1 MLEGAMAEGETEVRR
16 LPMLSR
22 EELSQILVEWNKT
35 DVDFEPLISVETMF
49 ERQAERSPH
58 AVAVEHGE
66 RSITYQELN
75 ERADRLGRYLQ
86 KFGVGQER
94 IVGIWMERSLE
105 MVIGL
110 LGVLKSGAAY
120 LPLDVS
126 HPLQRIETLLLESRV
141 DLVIC
146 DSNRKKGAAKLGLQ
160 AICMEEDREW
170 SGEGGKDQTR
180 REYDGEN
187 IAYVIY
193 TSGSTGKPKGV
204 MVSRRSLS
212 NHMMWM
218 TSELSESDTVL
229 QKTPIGFDAS
239 VWEFYAPLIIGG
251 RLIMAEDGRQMDVEY
266 LTDEIRK
273 RGVTVLQ
280 VVPTLLKMLAMGGK
294 LKECPSLRRVYCGGE
309 ELSRELVNC
318 YENEANAEL
327 CNLYGPTEGTID
339 ATYKLIRQGETER
352 KITIGRPVANT
363 RIHLLD
369 ECLEPAGPGMK
380 AEIYIGGECLARG
393 YLLDGALT
401 AEKFA
406 PNPICRVAGERLYRT
421 GDLGRYRSDGEI
433 EYLGRKDGQVK
444 VRGYRIE
451 KGEIEAVLSAEEG
464 VREAVVEVRSDP
476 MGVAQLIGY
485 VVGQAETID
494 GEALRRSL
502 RRKLPEYMIPLR
514 IIPLAQ
520 LPLNANGKVN
530 RRELPEPDDW
540 GGDSEGDYQAPN
552 NPVEE
557 LVVKTLTEVLGVDRI
572 GVRDNFFDLGG
583 HSLAAMQVI
592 ARIREKLQV
601 EMPLR
606 SLFEFPIISDFA
618 VEVAQKQADLASNGE
633 LASPLEEI
641 IYSI

>member
-1 MLEGAMAEGETEVRR
+1 
-16 LPMLSR
+16 
-22 EELSQILVEWNKT
+22 
-35 DVDFEPLISVETMF
+35 
-49 ERQAERSPH
+49 
-58 AVAVEHGE
+58 
-66 RSITYQELN
+66 
-75 ERADRLGRYLQ
+75 
-86 KFGVGQER
+86 
-94 IVGIWMERSLE
+94 
-105 MVIGL
+105 
-110 LGVLKSGAAY
+110 
-120 LPLDVS
+120 
-126 HPLQRIETLLLESRV
+126 
-141 DLVIC
+141 
-146 DSNRKKGAAKLGLQ
+146 
-160 AICMEEDREW
+160 
-170 SGEGGKDQTR
+170 
-180 REYDGEN
+180 
-187 IAYVIY
+187 
-193 TSGSTGKPKGV
+193 
-204 MVSRRSLS
+204 
-212 NHMMWM
+212 
-218 TSELSESDTVL
+218 
-229 QKTPIGFDAS
+229 
-239 VWEFYAPLIIGG
+239 
-251 RLIMAEDGRQMDVEY
+251 
-266 LTDEIRK
+266 
-273 RGVTVLQ
+273 
-280 VVPTLLKMLAMGGK
+280 
-294 LKECPSLRRVYCGGE
+294 
-309 ELSRELVNC
+309 
-318 YENEANAEL
+318 
-327 CNLYGPTEGTID
+327 
-339 ATYKLIRQGETER
+339 
-352 KITIGRPVANT
+352 
-363 RIHLLD
+363 
-369 ECLEPAGPGMK
+369 MK